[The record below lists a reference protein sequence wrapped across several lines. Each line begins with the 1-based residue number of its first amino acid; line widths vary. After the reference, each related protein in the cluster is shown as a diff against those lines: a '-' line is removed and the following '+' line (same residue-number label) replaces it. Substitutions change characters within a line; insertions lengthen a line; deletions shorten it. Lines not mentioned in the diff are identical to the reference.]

1 MVNQL
6 KAQLVIERGP
16 LPGARIALAQLPAVI
31 GRSTA
36 AKITI
41 DDPLISRT
49 HARISQSDGR
59 FIVEDLG
66 SINGVFVNTE
76 RITAAHP
83 LRHGDRISLG
93 PNLCFRFELLATTPP
108 PPPPRLIVLLANGT
122 KARYTLA
129 AAEISIGRGAEN
141 DIIIPSPVVSR
152 HHLRLIRQGN
162 DYLVQT
168 IAAAGNPC
176 LLAGLPV
183 NTGQVLW
190 HNNELVIGPTML
202 NHTVILRYESAT
214 AVKPEAIPASIDKLA
229 LNSQVTHL
237 TKAEIDAIVA
247 QKNLLLR
254 NPQITQGYYEVAQM
268 LGQFLGFDN
277 INWFAFGTYAS
288 KTAGRAIRHET
299 LPRPLKSALIRS
311 AGYENTQIYF
321 DKALSANEQSLLADN
336 RAALTLGR
344 VSLLLSRGNLLIF
357 SELAWPFVDM
367 VNQFGQTPAPDEP
380 RFNQFLDRH
389 FIPGSFDKGGQDWL
403 RESLATF
410 YQARFTPDKKRKT
423 ELIFLGNSLLALHEQ
438 SRLQPVIEEAL
449 AAPFDEM
456 TKGLIPET
464 NKELGL
470 LRRTLANRAVNFSR
484 EMVLRSV
491 TRMVM
496 SYTLPHREMKLGH
509 NVVAP
514 TGLINFPPDLLIIE
528 HPRCREIIQE
538 FNIGLETLTGSA
550 AGNWGRLK
558 DRMQF
563 IIAFFRSYQKERRL
577 FAPPFSESQTAAI
590 KAGHFPGGKL

>member
-6 KAQLVIERGP
+6 KGQLVIERGP
-16 LPGARIALAQLPAVI
+16 LPGARMALAQLPAVI
-31 GRSTA
+31 GRGTA
-36 AKITI
+36 AEITI
-41 DDPLISRT
+41 DDPLISRR
-49 HARISQSDGR
+49 HAQISQLDGR
-59 FIVEDLG
+59 FVVEDLG
-66 SINGVFVNTE
+66 SINGVFVNEE
-76 RITAAHP
+76 RIAAAHP

-93 PNLCFRFELLATTPP
+93 PNLRFRFELLVTTPP
-108 PPPPRLIVLLANGT
+108 PPPPRLIVLLANGS
-122 KARYTLA
+122 KAAYTLT
-129 AAEISIGRGAEN
+129 AAEITVGRGPEN
-141 DIIIPSPVVSR
+141 DIVVPSPVVSR

-168 IAAAGNPC
+168 IPAAGNPC
-176 LLAGLPV
+176 LLSGLPV
-183 NTGQVLW
+183 SSGQVLW

-214 AVKPEAIPASIDKLA
+214 AVKPEVTPASIDKLA
-229 LNSQVTHL
+229 LNSPVTHL
-237 TKAEIDAIVA
+237 TRADIDAIVA

-254 NPQITQGYYEVAQM
+254 NLQITQGYHDVAQM

-277 INWFAFGTYAS
+277 VNWFAFGTYAS

-336 RAALTLGR
+336 RAAMTLER

-357 SELAWPFVDM
+357 GELAWPFVDM
-367 VNQFGQTPAPDEP
+367 VNQFGQTQAPDQP
-380 RFNQFLDRH
+380 RFHQFLDSH
-389 FIPGSFDKGGQDWL
+389 FTPGPFEEGGQDWL
-403 RESLATF
+403 RESLTAI
-410 YQARFTPDKKRKT
+410 YEARFTTDKKRKT
-423 ELIFLGNSLLALHEQ
+423 ELIFLGNTLLALHEQ
-438 SRLQPVIEEAL
+438 SRLQPVIAEAL

-470 LRRTLANRAVNFSR
+470 LRRSLADRAVSFSR

-491 TRMVM
+491 TRMMM
-496 SYTLPHREMKLGH
+496 SYTLSHREMKLGQ

-550 AGNWGRLK
+550 AGNWGRLQ

-563 IIAFFRSYQKERRL
+563 IIAFFRSYQKEKRL
-577 FAPPFSESQTAAI
+577 FAPPFSENQVAAI